1 MLVMVRVVAVV
12 PLDILERAQLA
23 VKDTAV
29 MAVIQPQAAAAR
41 VPLVL
46 RPAPVQVL
54 IILLG
59 VVAVLDFMELVQTER
74 LRVMVLLAVLGV
86 LVRGRGPYMAQRVE
100 IMVVE
105 RVVRAP

>member
-29 MAVIQPQAAAAR
+29 MAVIQPQAVVVVAT
-41 VPLVL
+41 LVL
-46 RPAPVQVL
+46 RITVQVL
-54 IILLG
+54 IILLR

-74 LRVMVLLAVLGV
+74 LRVVVVLAVLGV
-86 LVRGRGPYMAQRVE
+86 LMRGRGLYITQRVE